1 MADPLT
7 RYSLPSSSRE
17 TRRTSFSQSMRVT
30 KPIDAVGTDDCRETA
45 GDHLHGPRFTERCG
59 ALQAASMAQF
69 AQLRAPLVPKED
81 DYVSMKSSCPLART
95 SSTLLQAGAN
105 YWGGTNG
112 SPPIRLLA
120 KYIFT
125 KSHTGL
131 CRHGLRSDASAVL
144 PWSPSP
150 LVWPR
155 PVRQRPSRI
164 VFRR

>member
-30 KPIDAVGTDDCRETA
+30 KPIDVVGTDDCRETA

-69 AQLRAPLVPKED
+69 AQLRALVPKED
-81 DYVSMKSSCPLART
+81 DCVSMKSSCPLART
-95 SSTLLQAGAN
+95 SFTLLQAGAN
-105 YWGGTNG
+105 YGAVRVDL
-112 SPPIRLLA
+112 SPYGCLRNIYLL
-120 KYIFT
+120 

-131 CRHGLRSDASAVL
+131 CRPGLRSDASAVL

-150 LVWPR
+150 LVRPR